1 MISAAPIAFYV
12 TYIVA
17 VLSSCRCVVE
27 HEMELKV
34 SYCVNK
40 NEERDLMYLCYRRRM
55 DVSVTSP

>member
-1 MISAAPIAFYV
+1 MISTALIVSYV
-12 TYIVA
+12 TYIGA
-17 VLSSCRCVVE
+17 ALSSCRCVVE